1 MRAVISTLLPCPEW
15 RRQPPGEPP
24 VMLAARAE
32 CDARDI
38 TVDCCLGPERESPF
52 RTAGKE
58 GQAFS
63 VDPALAPAI
72 PKKPAP
78 SLL

>member
-1 MRAVISTLLPCPEW
+1 MR
-15 RRQPPGEPP
+15 
-24 VMLAARAE
+24 
-32 CDARDI
+32 DD
-38 TVDCCLGPERESPF
+38 PF

-63 VDPALAPAI
+63 VIPALAPAL

>member
-1 MRAVISTLLPCPEW
+1 VSDRLRASA
-15 RRQPPGEPP
+15 G
-24 VMLAARAE
+24 AE
-32 CDARDI
+32 RPHAMSALVRI
-38 TVDCCLGPERESPF
+38 RGIPF

-63 VDPALAPAI
+63 ANPALAPAL

>member
-1 MRAVISTLLPCPEW
+1 MWLAMNATCVHPLRHAMVAVVRMRE
-15 RRQPPGEPP
+15 
-24 VMLAARAE
+24 
-32 CDARDI
+32 D
-38 TVDCCLGPERESPF
+38 PF
-52 RTAGKE
+52 RTVGKE

-63 VDPALAPAI
+63 VIPAFTPAL

>member
-1 MRAVISTLLPCPEW
+1 MRVVISTLLPYPDVAAV
-15 RRQPPGEPP
+15 PPGEPP
-24 VMLAARAE
+24 VMLAARAM
-32 CDARDI
+32 R
-38 TVDCCLGPERESPF
+38 VLGLTSIAALVRMRESPF

-63 VDPALAPAI
+63 VNRHCAGD